1 MQNEEVFT
9 AEERAD
15 ILNAINEVLD
25 DMGYIAVGYE
35 DTNGVWLDVFIQ
47 KQ

>member
-1 MQNEEVFT
+1 MNEEVFT

-15 ILNAINEVLD
+15 IMNAINEVLD
-25 DMGYIAVGYE
+25 KLGCVAVGYD